1 MRESHPVH
9 HLASAG
15 TWFVTGHRECL
26 KVLSDSRFSAQHG
39 QSLRLRSH
47 TLPTT
52 MLTADPP
59 EHTRLRASVADAFN
73 PAGMAATRT
82 WMRPMVIES
91 VRQFGQALA
100 SGVELDLVSD
110 LAEPLAVAVLGRFL
124 GLHESDLPSLAS
136 WGRAVSVNL
145 DPFADPGAGDISA
158 MAMQEMLER
167 FADLLHT
174 PANSGGA
181 LAVLS
186 RSHAAGFISPAEVLA
201 TAGLLVVGGL
211 DPLAAVVSNAAAAL
225 LAAPPGRARTRT
237 RTRTAVDEL
246 LRIDAPIQFTA
257 RMATQAVQLADREIP
272 AGDHL
277 VLLLGAANRD
287 PTRFADPDSVILD
300 RRTNPH
306 LSFGAGAH
314 VCLGAPLV
322 RTFGAL
328 LVDALPASLPPIE
341 VVKEVRADAVVP
353 RRHSHLVL
361 RRSDR
366 HL

>member
-1 MRESHPVH
+1 M
-9 HLASAG
+9 
-15 TWFVTGHRECL
+15 VTEC
-26 KVLSDSRFSAQHG
+26 
-39 QSLRLRSH
+39 
-47 TLPTT
+47 
-52 MLTADPP
+52 
-59 EHTRLRASVADAFN
+59 
-73 PAGMAATRT
+73 
-82 WMRPMVIES
+82 
-91 VRQFGQALA
+91 VRQFGQTLA
-100 SGVELDLVSD
+100 SGANVDLVSD
-110 LAEPLAVAVLGRFL
+110 LAEPLAVGVLGRFL
-124 GLHESDLPSLAS
+124 GLQDSDLPDLAL

-145 DPFADPGAGDISA
+145 DPFADPRAGDVSA

-167 FADLLHT
+167 FANLLHM
-174 PANSGGA
+174 PADSTGA

-186 RSHAAGFISPAEVLA
+186 RSHAGGFITPAEALA

-225 LAAPPGRARTRT
+225 LAAPPRAAPTTT

-257 RMATQAVQLADREIP
+257 RMATQAVLLGNREIP
-272 AGDHL
+272 AGDHV

-322 RTFGAL
+322 RIFGEL
-328 LVDALPASLPPIE
+328 IVDSLPASLPPIE
-341 VVKEVRADAVVP
+341 VVTDVRSDAVVP